1 MAMLKSPF
9 RSSFLWLTLTWVL
22 VACSD
27 RTTQSSPVESGAQ
40 NPETNP
46 SLVAEPA
53 PLDSSAGA
61 VLYRANCAPCHGE
74 KGDGQGI
81 VPLTRPARSFLEG
94 AFSFGNT
101 QKAVARTITNGIG
114 GTQMPGFSAQLD
126 AAAIQTLAEYV
137 IALGPEQDIPLE
149 SATILHV
156 GDRPQVVRG
165 GLPPIQEG
173 LAVVPRGL
181 LLGGTDGLS
190 FQYDAENVRLL
201 GVRQGDFV
209 KRKDWENRGGDLLEP
224 LGTLIHVVDGGDP
237 QSMWLLGSL
246 LGGTMDVKLKL
257 RATEISEGK
266 AWIEYSLLDGNGK
279 EFMAMRET
287 GRALSL
293 GGWSGYRRV
302 FRSIHRP
309 PGLQLTLRE
318 PQLNSRTVKLGDN
331 GRSATVYTQKDGT
344 ALIVLSTM
352 DIVVDG
358 EANAVQTVDFLFG
371 RADTPENLAEL
382 AEAVQ

>member
-9 RSSFLWLTLTWVL
+9 RSSFPWLTLACVL
-22 VACSD
+22 IACSD
-27 RTTQSSPVESGAQ
+27 QTTPASTTESGTQ
-40 NPETNP
+40 NPETGTHVVTD
-46 SLVAEPA
+46 SAPA
-53 PLDSSAGA
+53 DDPEGA
-61 VLYRANCAPCHGE
+61 VLYGANCALCHGE

-101 QKAVARTITNGIG
+101 QVAVTRTITNGIG
-114 GTQMPGFSAQLD
+114 GTPMPGFGAQLS
-126 AAAIQTLAEYV
+126 AAEIQTLAGYV
-137 IALGPEQDIPLE
+137 IAFGPEQDIPLE
-149 SATILHV
+149 SATVLHV
-156 GDRPQVVRG
+156 VDRPQVVRG

-181 LLGGTDGLS
+181 LLGGTDGMS
-190 FQYDAENVRLL
+190 FQYDAESVRLL

-209 KRKDWENRGGDLLEP
+209 KRKDWGNRGGDLLEP
-224 LGTLIHVVDGGDP
+224 LGTLIHVVDRGDP
-237 QSMWLLGSL
+237 KSMWQLGSL
-246 LGGTMDVKLKL
+246 LGGTMDVNLKL
-257 RATEISEGK
+257 RATEVSDGQ
-266 AWIEYSLLDGNGK
+266 AWIEYSVLDGNGK
-279 EFMAMRET
+279 EFMAIRET
-287 GRALSL
+287 GSALSL
-293 GGWSGYRRV
+293 GGWSGYRRI
-302 FRSIHRP
+302 FKSSQRP

-318 PQLNSRTVKLGDN
+318 PELNSRTVELGNN

-344 ALIVLSTM
+344 ALVVMSTM